1 MKFFYFKKEYLNYF
15 QRNKFV
21 FLVYKIQQMNK
32 YLVVILALWLNFVNA
47 QNEAV
52 DKFKF
57 LKKIDNINYLNDAN
71 NKSSIDSLQLIIDNN
86 SNDTIKGYFYRIQ
99 AKFLIN
105 QLEYDA
111 ALKSLDKSIAFY
123 KNANNSLGIIKS
135 MMNKGGVLYQKG
147 ETKKATQEYVNAL
160 AIAEKKGYKNEIAA
174 LYKNI
179 GLVYYSQGKIKEAL
193 AYNNKALVIFNQ
205 LKSKKDIA
213 ATYVNIG
220 NCYFDDYQPQNALLN
235 YNKALK
241 LSKETNDNQTIAK
254 LYNNI
259 GSVYI
264 NDLQDTIKGI
274 DYLLDAL
281 AIKKQMNNQ
290 NDLIIQYNNIAA
302 VYLDIKK
309 YDLALSYNDKAFEL
323 ASKSGNLEELINVY
337 DTYALIN
344 SAKKDF
350 KKAYDYH
357 KLYSKTK
364 DSLLNIDNLK
374 AVEEINTKYQTA
386 EKEKQLLQKEAEAK
400 KKTTT
405 IIILSLLAL
414 FIAIVGFLIYRQQRL
429 KNVQQKQEFELQSAI
444 AQIENQNK
452 LHEQR
457 LAISRDLHDN
467 IGAQLTFI
475 ISSVENLK
483 FGFPT
488 MENSIKN
495 HLTKIS
501 DFTKTTIVELRDT
514 IWAMNANEFTFDDL
528 SSRIY
533 NFIEKAQS
541 AKESTTFKFTVD
553 ESLKNSKFSS
563 LEGVNLYRTI
573 QEAVN
578 NAIKYADANEVSIQ
592 VQPIENGIT
601 IGISDNGKG
610 FDLDTIDLG
619 NGIVNMQKRIEEIGG
634 VFKIK
639 SELDKGTQIT
649 ISLNK

>member
-1 MKFFYFKKEYLNYF
+1 
-15 QRNKFV
+15 
-21 FLVYKIQQMNK
+21 MNK
-32 YLVVILALWLNFVNA
+32 YLVIVLALCFHFVNA
-47 QNEAV
+47 QKEPNTTYQL
-52 DKFKF
+52 
-57 LKKIDNINYLNDAN
+57 LKKIDDINYLNDSK
-71 NKSSIDSLQLIIDNN
+71 NKSSIDSLQLIIDNS

-99 AKFLIN
+99 AKFLIS
-105 QLEYDA
+105 QLEHDV

-179 GLVYYSQGKIKEAL
+179 GLVYYSQGKTKEAL
-193 AYNNKALVIFNQ
+193 TYNNKALAIFNQ

-302 VYLDIKK
+302 VYLDIRK

-405 IIILSLLAL
+405 IIVLSLLAL

-444 AQIENQNK
+444 TQIENQNK

-488 MENSIKN
+488 METSIKN

-541 AKESTTFKFTVD
+541 VKENTTFKFSVD

-578 NAIKYADANEVSIQ
+578 NAIKYADANEVSVQ
-592 VQPIENGIT
+592 VKPNENGIV
-601 IGISDNGKG
+601 IDISDNGKG
-610 FDLDTIDLG
+610 FDLETIDFG

-634 VFKIK
+634 VFKIQ
-639 SELDKGTQIT
+639 SELKKGTQIT
-649 ISLNK
+649 ISLNN

>member
-1 MKFFYFKKEYLNYF
+1 
-15 QRNKFV
+15 
-21 FLVYKIQQMNK
+21 MNK
-32 YLVVILALWLNFVNA
+32 CLVVILALCFHFANA
-47 QNEAV
+47 QKEPNATYQ
-52 DKFKF
+52 F
-57 LKKIDNINYLNDAN
+57 LKKIDDINYLNDSK
-71 NKSSIDSLQLIIDNN
+71 NKSSIDSLQLIIDNS

-99 AKFLIN
+99 AKFLIS
-105 QLEYDA
+105 QLEHDV

-179 GLVYYSQGKIKEAL
+179 GLVYYSQGKTKEAL
-193 AYNNKALVIFNQ
+193 AYNNKALAIFNQ

-302 VYLDIKK
+302 VYLDIRK

-405 IIILSLLAL
+405 IIVLSLLAL

-444 AQIENQNK
+444 TQIENQNK

-488 MENSIKN
+488 METSIKN

-533 NFIEKAQS
+533 NFIEIAQS
-541 AKESTTFKFTVD
+541 VKENTAFKFSVD
-553 ESLKNSKFSS
+553 DSLKNSKFSS

-578 NAIKYADANEVSIQ
+578 NAIKYADANEVSVQ
-592 VQPIENGIT
+592 VKPNENGIT
-601 IGISDNGKG
+601 IDISDNGKG
-610 FDLDTIDLG
+610 FDFDTIDLG

-634 VFKIK
+634 VFKVQ
-639 SELDKGTQIT
+639 SEIAKGTQIT

>member
-1 MKFFYFKKEYLNYF
+1 
-15 QRNKFV
+15 
-21 FLVYKIQQMNK
+21 MNK
-32 YLVVILALWLNFVNA
+32 YLFLILVFGCNLMQAQ
-47 QNEAV
+47 QNESRSLYQ
-52 DKFKF
+52 F
-57 LKKIDNINYLNDAN
+57 LKKIDDNSYLNDVTH
-71 NKSSIDSLQLIIDNN
+71 KYTIDSLKTIVEDR

-99 AKFLIN
+99 AKFFIG
-105 QLEYDA
+105 QLENEA
-111 ALKSLDKSIAFY
+111 ALKSLNQSIACY
-123 KNANNSLGIIKS
+123 QKANNSLGVIRS
-135 MMNKGGVLYQKG
+135 MMNRAGVLYQKG
-147 ETKKATQEYVNAL
+147 ETKKATQEYVSAL

-193 AYNNKALVIFNQ
+193 AYNHKALSIFTQ
-205 LKSKKDIA
+205 LHSKKDIA

-220 NCYFDDYQPQNALLN
+220 NCYFDDYQPKNALLN
-235 YNKALK
+235 YDKALK
-241 LSKETNDNQTIAK
+241 LSQETKDNQTIAK

-274 DYLLDAL
+274 DYLLEAL

-290 NDLIIQYNNIAA
+290 NDLIIQYNNIAT
-302 VYLDIKK
+302 VYLDIRK
-309 YDLALSYNDKAFEL
+309 YDLALNFNDKAFEL
-323 ASKSGNLEELINVY
+323 ASKSGDLEELLHIY
-337 DTYALIN
+337 ETYSLIN

-350 KKAYDYH
+350 KQAYDYH

-364 DSLLNIDNLK
+364 DSLLNIENLK

-405 IIILSLLAL
+405 IIILSIVAFFIAL
-414 FIAIVGFLIYRQQRL
+414 FGFLIYRQQKL
-429 KNVQQKQEFELQSAI
+429 KNQQQKQEFQLKSAI
-444 AQIENQNK
+444 AQVENQNK

-483 FGFPT
+483 FGFPGIEEKVKT
-488 MENSIKN
+488 QLS
-495 HLTKIS
+495 KIS
-501 DFTKTTIVELRDT
+501 DFTQTTIVELRDT
-514 IWAMNANEFTFDDL
+514 IWAMNTNEFKFEDL

-541 AKESTTFKFTVD
+541 AKEDIRFQFVIDDNVKDTA
-553 ESLKNSKFSS
+553 FSS
-563 LEGVNLYRTI
+563 LEGINLYRTI

-578 NAIKYADANEVSIQ
+578 NAVKYAEANAITVHVFREAENIK
-592 VQPIENGIT
+592 IEIK
-601 IGISDNGKG
+601 DDGKG
-610 FDLDTIDLG
+610 FDTDETDYG
-619 NGIVNMQKRIEEIGG
+619 NGLYNMKKRIEEIEG
-634 VFKIK
+634 VFHIH
-639 SELDKGTQIT
+639 SEISKGTT
-649 ISLNK
+649 VTVALTPKNR

>member
-1 MKFFYFKKEYLNYF
+1 
-15 QRNKFV
+15 
-21 FLVYKIQQMNK
+21 MNK
-32 YLVVILALWLNFVNA
+32 YLVVILALCFHFANA
-47 QNEAV
+47 QKEPNATYQ
-52 DKFKF
+52 F
-57 LKKIDNINYLNDAN
+57 LKKIDDINYLNDSK
-71 NKSSIDSLQLIIDNN
+71 NKSSIDSLQLIIDNS

-99 AKFLIN
+99 AKFLIS
-105 QLEYDA
+105 QLEHDV

-179 GLVYYSQGKIKEAL
+179 GLVYYSQGKTKEAL
-193 AYNNKALVIFNQ
+193 AYNNKALAIFNQ

-337 DTYALIN
+337 
-344 SAKKDF
+344 
-350 KKAYDYH
+350 
-357 KLYSKTK
+357 
-364 DSLLNIDNLK
+364 
-374 AVEEINTKYQTA
+374 
-386 EKEKQLLQKEAEAK
+386 
-400 KKTTT
+400 
-405 IIILSLLAL
+405 
-414 FIAIVGFLIYRQQRL
+414 
-429 KNVQQKQEFELQSAI
+429 
-444 AQIENQNK
+444 
-452 LHEQR
+452 
-457 LAISRDLHDN
+457 
-467 IGAQLTFI
+467 
-475 ISSVENLK
+475 
-483 FGFPT
+483 
-488 MENSIKN
+488 
-495 HLTKIS
+495 
-501 DFTKTTIVELRDT
+501 
-514 IWAMNANEFTFDDL
+514 
-528 SSRIY
+528 
-533 NFIEKAQS
+533 
-541 AKESTTFKFTVD
+541 
-553 ESLKNSKFSS
+553 
-563 LEGVNLYRTI
+563 
-573 QEAVN
+573 
-578 NAIKYADANEVSIQ
+578 
-592 VQPIENGIT
+592 
-601 IGISDNGKG
+601 KG
-610 FDLDTIDLG
+610 
-619 NGIVNMQKRIEEIGG
+619 E
-634 VFKIK
+634 
-639 SELDKGTQIT
+639 
-649 ISLNK
+649 

>member
-1 MKFFYFKKEYLNYF
+1 
-15 QRNKFV
+15 
-21 FLVYKIQQMNK
+21 MNK
-32 YLVVILALWLNFVNA
+32 CLVVILALCFHFANA
-47 QNEAV
+47 QIEPNTTYQ
-52 DKFKF
+52 F
-57 LKKIDNINYLNDAN
+57 LKKIDEINYLNDAK
-71 NKSSIDSLQLIIDNN
+71 NKSSIDSLQLIIDNS

-105 QLEYDA
+105 QLEHDV

-123 KNANNSLGIIKS
+123 KNANNSMGIIKS

-179 GLVYYSQGKIKEAL
+179 GLVYYSQGKTKEAL
-193 AYNNKALVIFNQ
+193 TYNNKALAIFNQ

-302 VYLDIKK
+302 VYLDISK

-323 ASKSGNLEELINVY
+323 ASKSGNLQELINVY

-405 IIILSLLAL
+405 IIILSLLAF

-488 MENSIKN
+488 METSIKK

-541 AKESTTFKFTVD
+541 AKENTAFKFLVD
-553 ESLKNSKFSS
+553 DSLKNIKFSS

-578 NAIKYADANEVSIQ
+578 NSIKYADAAEVSVQ
-592 VQPIENGIT
+592 VQPKENGIK
-601 IGISDNGKG
+601 IDISDNGKG
-610 FDLDTIDLG
+610 FDLDKIDLG

-639 SELDKGTQIT
+639 SELTKGTQIT

>member
-1 MKFFYFKKEYLNYF
+1 M
-15 QRNKFV
+15 
-21 FLVYKIQQMNK
+21 
-32 YLVVILALWLNFVNA
+32 
-47 QNEAV
+47 
-52 DKFKF
+52 
-57 LKKIDNINYLNDAN
+57 
-71 NKSSIDSLQLIIDNN
+71 
-86 SNDTIKGYFYRIQ
+86 
-99 AKFLIN
+99 IN
-105 QLEYDA
+105 QLEHDA

-123 KNANNSLGIIKS
+123 KNANHSLGIIKS

-179 GLVYYSQGKIKEAL
+179 GLVYYSQGKTKEAL
-193 AYNNKALVIFNQ
+193 AYNNKALAIFNQ

-290 NDLIIQYNNIAA
+290 NDLIIQYNNIAT
-302 VYLDIKK
+302 VYLDIRK

-405 IIILSLLAL
+405 IIILSLLAF

-488 MENSIKN
+488 METSIKN

-541 AKESTTFKFTVD
+541 AKEKIAFKFLVD
-553 ESLKNSKFSS
+553 DSLKNSKFSS

-578 NAIKYADANEVSIQ
+578 NAIKYADATEVSVQ
-592 VQPIENGIT
+592 VKPNENGIT
-601 IGISDNGKG
+601 IDISDNGKG
-610 FDLDTIDLG
+610 FDLDKTDLG

-634 VFKIK
+634 VFKIQ
-639 SELDKGTQIT
+639 SEITKGTQIT

>member
-1 MKFFYFKKEYLNYF
+1 
-15 QRNKFV
+15 
-21 FLVYKIQQMNK
+21 MNK
-32 YLVVILALWLNFVNA
+32 CLVVILALCFHFANA
-47 QNEAV
+47 QKEPNATYQ
-52 DKFKF
+52 F
-57 LKKIDNINYLNDAN
+57 LKKIDDINYLNDSK
-71 NKSSIDSLQLIIDNN
+71 NKSSIDSLQLIIDNS

-99 AKFLIN
+99 AKFLIS
-105 QLEYDA
+105 QLEHDV

-179 GLVYYSQGKIKEAL
+179 GLVYYSQGKTKEAL
-193 AYNNKALVIFNQ
+193 AYNNKALDIFNQ

-302 VYLDIKK
+302 VYLDIRK

-405 IIILSLLAL
+405 IIILSLLAF

-444 AQIENQNK
+444 TQIENQNK

-541 AKESTTFKFTVD
+541 AKENTAFKFLVD
-553 ESLKNSKFSS
+553 DSLKNSKFSS

-578 NAIKYADANEVSIQ
+578 NAIKYADATEVSVQ
-592 VQPIENGIT
+592 VQPKENGIT
-601 IGISDNGKG
+601 IDISDNGKG

-639 SELDKGTQIT
+639 SELIKGTQIT

>member
-105 QLEYDA
+105 QLEHDA
-111 ALKSLDKSIAFY
+111 ALKCLDKSIAFY

-179 GLVYYSQGKIKEAL
+179 GLVYYSQGKTKEAL

-405 IIILSLLAL
+405 IIILSLLAF

-601 IGISDNGKG
+601 IEISDNGKG

-639 SELDKGTQIT
+639 SDLTKGTQIT

>member
-1 MKFFYFKKEYLNYF
+1 
-15 QRNKFV
+15 
-21 FLVYKIQQMNK
+21 MNH
-32 YLVVILALWLNFVNA
+32 F
-47 QNEAV
+47 
-52 DKFKF
+52 
-57 LKKIDNINYLNDAN
+57 
-71 NKSSIDSLQLIIDNN
+71 
-86 SNDTIKGYFYRIQ
+86 
-99 AKFLIN
+99 
-105 QLEYDA
+105 
-111 ALKSLDKSIAFY
+111 KSIAIVAVSGLLLTGCGAS
-123 KNANNSLGIIKS
+123 KNITYTQISPITAETIPLKNSKITEAELLRWSHLDLVKDTIPGMSVDRAYEELLKNKKGQKVIVAVIDSGTDIEHDDLKGRVWTNTKEVPGNGIDDDKNGYVDDIHGWNFLGNVVNETLELVRILK
-135 MMNKGGVLYQKG
+135 KGDDGS
-147 ETKKATQEYVNAL
+147 ETFKKAQEKFEE
-160 AIAEKKGYKNEIAA
+160 IDEDDDEK
-174 LYKNI
+174 
-179 GLVYYSQGKIKEAL
+179 
-193 AYNNKALVIFNQ
+193 
-205 LKSKKDIA
+205 
-213 ATYVNIG
+213 
-220 NCYFDDYQPQNALLN
+220 
-235 YNKALK
+235 
-241 LSKETNDNQTIAK
+241 
-254 LYNNI
+254 
-259 GSVYI
+259 
-264 NDLQDTIKGI
+264 
-274 DYLLDAL
+274 
-281 AIKKQMNNQ
+281 
-290 NDLIIQYNNIAA
+290 
-302 VYLDIKK
+302 
-309 YDLALSYNDKAFEL
+309 
-323 ASKSGNLEELINVY
+323 
-337 DTYALIN
+337 
-344 SAKKDF
+344 KKDF

-357 KLYSKTK
+357 RLYSKTK

-405 IIILSLLAL
+405 IIILSLLAF

-541 AKESTTFKFTVD
+541 VKENTAFKFSVD
-553 ESLKNSKFSS
+553 ESLKNNKFSS

-578 NAIKYADANEVSIQ
+578 NAIKYADATEVSVQ
-592 VQPIENGIT
+592 VKPNENGIT
-601 IGISDNGKG
+601 IDISDNGKG

>member
-105 QLEYDA
+105 QLEHDA
-111 ALKSLDKSIAFY
+111 ALKCLDKSIAFY

-179 GLVYYSQGKIKEAL
+179 GLVYYSQGKTKEAL
-193 AYNNKALVIFNQ
+193 TYNNKALVIFNQ

-323 ASKSGNLEELINVY
+323 ASKSGNLQELINVY

-541 AKESTTFKFTVD
+541 VKENTAFKFSVD
-553 ESLKNSKFSS
+553 DSLKNSKFSS

-601 IGISDNGKG
+601 IEISDNGKG

>member
-601 IGISDNGKG
+601 IEISDNGKG

-634 VFKIK
+634 VFKIQ

>member
-1 MKFFYFKKEYLNYF
+1 MCFKKEYLNYF
-15 QRNKFV
+15 QRNNLLL
-21 FLVYKIQQMNK
+21 LVYKIQKMNK
-32 YLVVILALWLNFVNA
+32 YLVIVLALCFHFANA
-47 QNEAV
+47 QKEPNATYQ
-52 DKFKF
+52 F
-57 LKKIDNINYLNDAN
+57 LKKIDDINYLNDSK
-71 NKSSIDSLQLIIDNN
+71 NKSSIDSLQLIIDNS

-99 AKFLIN
+99 AKFLIS
-105 QLEYDA
+105 QLEHDV

-179 GLVYYSQGKIKEAL
+179 GLVYYSQGKTKEAL
-193 AYNNKALVIFNQ
+193 AYNNKALAIFNQ

-386 EKEKQLLQKEAEAK
+386 EKEKQLLQKEAEA
-400 KKTTT
+400 
-405 IIILSLLAL
+405 
-414 FIAIVGFLIYRQQRL
+414 
-429 KNVQQKQEFELQSAI
+429 
-444 AQIENQNK
+444 
-452 LHEQR
+452 
-457 LAISRDLHDN
+457 
-467 IGAQLTFI
+467 
-475 ISSVENLK
+475 
-483 FGFPT
+483 
-488 MENSIKN
+488 
-495 HLTKIS
+495 
-501 DFTKTTIVELRDT
+501 
-514 IWAMNANEFTFDDL
+514 
-528 SSRIY
+528 
-533 NFIEKAQS
+533 
-541 AKESTTFKFTVD
+541 
-553 ESLKNSKFSS
+553 
-563 LEGVNLYRTI
+563 
-573 QEAVN
+573 
-578 NAIKYADANEVSIQ
+578 
-592 VQPIENGIT
+592 
-601 IGISDNGKG
+601 
-610 FDLDTIDLG
+610 
-619 NGIVNMQKRIEEIGG
+619 
-634 VFKIK
+634 
-639 SELDKGTQIT
+639 
-649 ISLNK
+649 

>member
-123 KNANNSLGIIKS
+123 KNANNSIGIIKS

-179 GLVYYSQGKIKEAL
+179 GLVYYSQGKTKEAL
-193 AYNNKALVIFNQ
+193 TYNNKALAIFNQ

-578 NAIKYADANEVSIQ
+578 NAIKYADANEVSVQ
-592 VQPIENGIT
+592 VKPNENGIT
-601 IGISDNGKG
+601 IEISDNGKG

-634 VFKIK
+634 VFKIQ
-639 SELDKGTQIT
+639 SELNKGTQIT
-649 ISLNK
+649 ISLKK

>member
-1 MKFFYFKKEYLNYF
+1 
-15 QRNKFV
+15 
-21 FLVYKIQQMNK
+21 
-32 YLVVILALWLNFVNA
+32 
-47 QNEAV
+47 
-52 DKFKF
+52 
-57 LKKIDNINYLNDAN
+57 
-71 NKSSIDSLQLIIDNN
+71 
-86 SNDTIKGYFYRIQ
+86 
-99 AKFLIN
+99 
-105 QLEYDA
+105 
-111 ALKSLDKSIAFY
+111 
-123 KNANNSLGIIKS
+123 

-160 AIAEKKGYKNEIAA
+160 AIAEKRGYKNEIAA

-179 GLVYYSQGKIKEAL
+179 GLVYYSQGKTKEAL
-193 AYNNKALVIFNQ
+193 AYNNKALDIFNQ

-259 GSVYI
+259 GAVYI

-302 VYLDIKK
+302 VYLDIRK

-405 IIILSLLAL
+405 IIILSLLAF

-541 AKESTTFKFTVD
+541 AKENTAFKFLVD
-553 ESLKNSKFSS
+553 DSLKNSKFSS

-578 NAIKYADANEVSIQ
+578 NAIKYADATEVSVQ
-592 VQPIENGIT
+592 VQPKENGIV
-601 IGISDNGKG
+601 IDISDNGKG
-610 FDLDTIDLG
+610 FDLETIDFG

-639 SELDKGTQIT
+639 SELIKGTQIT

>member
-1 MKFFYFKKEYLNYF
+1 MSYL

-21 FLVYKIQQMNK
+21 FLVYKIQEMNK
-32 YLVVILALWLNFVNA
+32 CLVVILALCFHFANA
-47 QNEAV
+47 QKEPNATYQ
-52 DKFKF
+52 F
-57 LKKIDNINYLNDAN
+57 LKKIDDINYLNDSK
-71 NKSSIDSLQLIIDNN
+71 NKSSIDSLQLIIDNS

-99 AKFLIN
+99 AKFLIS
-105 QLEYDA
+105 QLEHDV

-179 GLVYYSQGKIKEAL
+179 GLVYYSQGKTKEAL

-405 IIILSLLAL
+405 IIILSLLAF

-488 MENSIKN
+488 METSIKN

-541 AKESTTFKFTVD
+541 VKENTAFKFSVD
-553 ESLKNSKFSS
+553 ESLKNNKFSS

-578 NAIKYADANEVSIQ
+578 NAIKYADATEVSVQ
-592 VQPIENGIT
+592 VQPNENGIV
-601 IGISDNGKG
+601 IDVSDNGKG

-634 VFKIK
+634 IFKIH
-639 SELDKGTQIT
+639 SELKKGTQIT

>member
-1 MKFFYFKKEYLNYF
+1 
-15 QRNKFV
+15 
-21 FLVYKIQQMNK
+21 MNK

-111 ALKSLDKSIAFY
+111 ALISLDKSIAFY

-514 IWAMNANEFTFDDL
+514 IWAMNADEFTFDDL

-578 NAIKYADANEVSIQ
+578 NAIKYADATEVSVQ
-592 VQPIENGIT
+592 VKPNENGIT
-601 IGISDNGKG
+601 IEISDNGKG

-634 VFKIK
+634 VFKIQ